1 MFKALGGKVPELGH
15 LSLLAGSEGEGL
27 SKRLG
32 SLNLGELK
40 QEGFESITLSSL
52 LAKIGTSDPMKV
64 FINTDELIKD
74 FDLSKFSR
82 NTAKFDSNDLYNL
95 SLLIDTDLE
104 PKSLLIN
111 LKKIEKSMGR
121 EDIDGSY
128 SDRFIDIDILFY
140 DNIIIDSEDLKI
152 PHTKIE
158 IRKFVL
164 VPMLEIAD
172 DYVHPI
178 LNKTIRQLDN
188 ECDDQGIPL
197 KII

>member
-1 MFKALGGKVPELGH
+1 MSKVYLSIGSNKGNRSVLIIKAIDEIEK
-15 LSLLAGSEGEGL
+15 
-27 SKRLG
+27 
-32 SLNLGELK
+32 
-40 QEGFESITLSSL
+40 
-52 LAKIGTSDPMKV
+52 KIGKIISRTS
-64 FINTDELIKD
+64 IYQ
-74 FDLSKFSR
+74 SKSWG
-82 NTAKFDSNDLYNL
+82 FDSNDFYNL
-95 SLLIDTDLE
+95 SLLIDTDIE

-128 SDRFIDIDILFY
+128 SDWFIDIDILFY

-152 PHTKIE
+152 PHPKIE

-178 LNKTIRQLDN
+178 LNKTIRQLNN

>member
-1 MFKALGGKVPELGH
+1 MSKVYLSIGSNKGNRSVLINKAIDEIEKKVGKII
-15 LSLLAGSEGEGL
+15 SRSSIYQ
-27 SKRLG
+27 SKSWG
-32 SLNLGELK
+32 
-40 QEGFESITLSSL
+40 
-52 LAKIGTSDPMKV
+52 
-64 FINTDELIKD
+64 
-74 FDLSKFSR
+74 
-82 NTAKFDSNDLYNL
+82 FDSNDFYNL
-95 SLLIDTDLE
+95 CLLIDTDIV

-140 DNIIIDSEDLKI
+140 DNIITDSEDLKI
-152 PHTKIE
+152 PHPKIE

-178 LNKTIRQLDN
+178 LNKTIKELDN
-188 ECDDQGIPL
+188 DCSDKDTPL

>member
-1 MFKALGGKVPELGH
+1 MSKVYLSIGSNKGNRSVLINKAIDEIENKVGIII
-15 LSLLAGSEGEGL
+15 SRSSIYQ
-27 SKRLG
+27 SKSWG
-32 SLNLGELK
+32 
-40 QEGFESITLSSL
+40 
-52 LAKIGTSDPMKV
+52 
-64 FINTDELIKD
+64 
-74 FDLSKFSR
+74 
-82 NTAKFDSNDLYNL
+82 FDSNDFYNL
-95 SLLIDTDLE
+95 CLVIDTDIM

-140 DNIIIDSEDLKI
+140 DNIITDSEDLKI
-152 PHTKIE
+152 PHPKIE

-178 LNKTIRQLDN
+178 LNKTIKELNNDCN
-188 ECDDQGIPL
+188 DQDIPL

>member
-1 MFKALGGKVPELGH
+1 MSKVYLSIGSNKGNRSVLINKAIDEIEKKVGIII
-15 LSLLAGSEGEGL
+15 SRSSIYQ
-27 SKRLG
+27 SKSWG
-32 SLNLGELK
+32 
-40 QEGFESITLSSL
+40 
-52 LAKIGTSDPMKV
+52 
-64 FINTDELIKD
+64 
-74 FDLSKFSR
+74 
-82 NTAKFDSNDLYNL
+82 FDSNDFYNL
-95 SLLIDTDLE
+95 CLLIDTDIM
-104 PKSLLIN
+104 PKPLLIN

-140 DNIIIDSEDLKI
+140 DNIITDSEDLKI
-152 PHTKIE
+152 PHPKIE

-178 LNKTIRQLDN
+178 LNKTIKELYND
-188 ECDDQGIPL
+188 CSDQDIPL

>member
-1 MFKALGGKVPELGH
+1 MSKVYLSIGSNKGNRSILINKAIDEIEKKVGIII
-15 LSLLAGSEGEGL
+15 SRSSIYQ
-27 SKRLG
+27 SKSWG
-32 SLNLGELK
+32 
-40 QEGFESITLSSL
+40 
-52 LAKIGTSDPMKV
+52 
-64 FINTDELIKD
+64 
-74 FDLSKFSR
+74 
-82 NTAKFDSNDLYNL
+82 FDSNDFYNL
-95 SLLIDTDLE
+95 CLLIDTDIM

-121 EDIDGSY
+121 ENVDGSY

-140 DNIIIDSEDLKI
+140 DNITTDSEDLKI
-152 PHTKIE
+152 PHPKIE

-178 LNKTIRQLDN
+178 LNKTIKELYND
-188 ECDDQGIPL
+188 CSDQDIPL

>member
-1 MFKALGGKVPELGH
+1 MSKVYLSIGSNKGNRSALINKAIDEIEEKVGIIISRSSIYE
-15 LSLLAGSEGEGL
+15 
-27 SKRLG
+27 SKSWG
-32 SLNLGELK
+32 
-40 QEGFESITLSSL
+40 
-52 LAKIGTSDPMKV
+52 
-64 FINTDELIKD
+64 
-74 FDLSKFSR
+74 
-82 NTAKFDSNDLYNL
+82 FDSNDFYNL
-95 SLLIDTDLE
+95 CLLIDTDIK

-140 DNIIIDSEDLKI
+140 DNIITDLEDLKI
-152 PHTKIE
+152 PHPKIE

-178 LNKTIRQLDN
+178 LNKTIKELDSN
-188 ECDDQGIPL
+188 CSDQDIPL

>member
-1 MFKALGGKVPELGH
+1 MSKVY
-15 LSLLAGSEGEGL
+15 LSLGSNKGNRSVLINKATDEIE
-27 SKRLG
+27 K
-32 SLNLGELK
+32 
-40 QEGFESITLSSL
+40 
-52 LAKIGTSDPMKV
+52 KIGIIISRSSMYQ
-64 FINTDELIKD
+64 
-74 FDLSKFSR
+74 SKSWGF
-82 NTAKFDSNDLYNL
+82 NSNDFYNIC
-95 SLLIDTDLE
+95 LLIDTDIE

-152 PHTKIE
+152 PHPKIE

-164 VPMLEIAD
+164 VPMLEIAN
-172 DYVHPI
+172 DYMHPI
-178 LNKTIRQLDN
+178 LNKTINELDN
-188 ECDDQGIPL
+188 DCDDQDTPL

>member
-1 MFKALGGKVPELGH
+1 MSKVYLSIGSNKGNRSVLINKAIDEIEKKVGIII
-15 LSLLAGSEGEGL
+15 SRSSIYQ
-27 SKRLG
+27 SKSWG
-32 SLNLGELK
+32 
-40 QEGFESITLSSL
+40 
-52 LAKIGTSDPMKV
+52 
-64 FINTDELIKD
+64 
-74 FDLSKFSR
+74 
-82 NTAKFDSNDLYNL
+82 FDSNDFYNL
-95 SLLIDTDLE
+95 CLIIDTDIM

-121 EDIDGSY
+121 EDVDGSY

-140 DNIIIDSEDLKI
+140 DNIITDLEDLKI
-152 PHTKIE
+152 PHPKIE

-178 LNKTIRQLDN
+178 LNKTIKELYND
-188 ECDDQGIPL
+188 CSDQDIPL

>member
-1 MFKALGGKVPELGH
+1 MSKVYLSIGSNKGNRSVLINKAIDEIEKKVGIII
-15 LSLLAGSEGEGL
+15 SRSSMYQ
-27 SKRLG
+27 SKSWG
-32 SLNLGELK
+32 
-40 QEGFESITLSSL
+40 
-52 LAKIGTSDPMKV
+52 
-64 FINTDELIKD
+64 
-74 FDLSKFSR
+74 
-82 NTAKFDSNDLYNL
+82 FDSNDFYNL
-95 SLLIDTDLE
+95 CLLIDTDIM

-140 DNIIIDSEDLKI
+140 DNITTDSEDLKI
-152 PHTKIE
+152 PHPKIE

-178 LNKTIRQLDN
+178 LNKTIKELYND
-188 ECDDQGIPL
+188 CSDQDIPL

>member
-1 MFKALGGKVPELGH
+1 MSKVYLSIGSNKGNRSVLINKAIDEIEK
-15 LSLLAGSEGEGL
+15 
-27 SKRLG
+27 
-32 SLNLGELK
+32 
-40 QEGFESITLSSL
+40 
-52 LAKIGTSDPMKV
+52 KIGKIISRTS
-64 FINTDELIKD
+64 IYQ
-74 FDLSKFSR
+74 SKSWG
-82 NTAKFDSNDLYNL
+82 FDSNDFYNL
-95 SLLIDTDLE
+95 SLLIDTDIE

-152 PHTKIE
+152 PHPKIA

>member
-1 MFKALGGKVPELGH
+1 MSKVYLSIGSNKGNRSVLINKAIDEIEK
-15 LSLLAGSEGEGL
+15 
-27 SKRLG
+27 
-32 SLNLGELK
+32 
-40 QEGFESITLSSL
+40 
-52 LAKIGTSDPMKV
+52 KIGKIISRSS
-64 FINTDELIKD
+64 IYQ
-74 FDLSKFSR
+74 SKSWG
-82 NTAKFDSNDLYNL
+82 FDSNDFYNL
-95 SLLIDTDLE
+95 SLLIDTDIE

-152 PHTKIE
+152 PHPKIE

-164 VPMLEIAD
+164 VTMLEIAD

>member
-1 MFKALGGKVPELGH
+1 MSKVYLSIGSNKGNRSVLIIKAIDEIEK
-15 LSLLAGSEGEGL
+15 
-27 SKRLG
+27 
-32 SLNLGELK
+32 
-40 QEGFESITLSSL
+40 
-52 LAKIGTSDPMKV
+52 KIGKIISRTS
-64 FINTDELIKD
+64 IYQ
-74 FDLSKFSR
+74 SKSWG
-82 NTAKFDSNDLYNL
+82 FDSNDFYNL
-95 SLLIDTDLE
+95 SLLIDTDIE

-152 PHTKIE
+152 PHPKIE

-188 ECDDQGIPL
+188 DCDDKGIPL

>member
-1 MFKALGGKVPELGH
+1 MSKVYLSIGSNKGNRSVLINKAIDEIDK
-15 LSLLAGSEGEGL
+15 
-27 SKRLG
+27 
-32 SLNLGELK
+32 
-40 QEGFESITLSSL
+40 
-52 LAKIGTSDPMKV
+52 KIGKIISRTS
-64 FINTDELIKD
+64 IYQ
-74 FDLSKFSR
+74 SKSWG
-82 NTAKFDSNDLYNL
+82 FDSNDFYNL
-95 SLLIDTDLE
+95 SLLIDTDIE

-152 PHTKIE
+152 PHPKIE

>member
-1 MFKALGGKVPELGH
+1 MSKVYLSIGSNKGNRSVLINKAIDEIEKKVGIIISRSSIYE
-15 LSLLAGSEGEGL
+15 
-27 SKRLG
+27 SKSWG
-32 SLNLGELK
+32 
-40 QEGFESITLSSL
+40 
-52 LAKIGTSDPMKV
+52 
-64 FINTDELIKD
+64 
-74 FDLSKFSR
+74 
-82 NTAKFDSNDLYNL
+82 FDSNDFYNL
-95 SLLIDTDLE
+95 CLLIDTDIK

-152 PHTKIE
+152 PHPKIE

>member
-1 MFKALGGKVPELGH
+1 MSKVYLSIGSNKGNRSVLINKATDEIEK
-15 LSLLAGSEGEGL
+15 
-27 SKRLG
+27 
-32 SLNLGELK
+32 
-40 QEGFESITLSSL
+40 
-52 LAKIGTSDPMKV
+52 KIGIIISRSSMYQSKSWG
-64 FINTDELIKD
+64 FNSKD
-74 FDLSKFSR
+74 F
-82 NTAKFDSNDLYNL
+82 YNIC
-95 SLLIDTDLE
+95 LLIDTDIE

-152 PHTKIE
+152 PHPKIE

-164 VPMLEIAD
+164 VPMLEIAN
-172 DYVHPI
+172 DYMHPI
-178 LNKTIRQLDN
+178 LNKTINELDN
-188 ECDDQGIPL
+188 DCDDQDTPL

>member
-1 MFKALGGKVPELGH
+1 MSKVYLSIGSNKGNRSVLINKAIDEIEK
-15 LSLLAGSEGEGL
+15 
-27 SKRLG
+27 
-32 SLNLGELK
+32 
-40 QEGFESITLSSL
+40 
-52 LAKIGTSDPMKV
+52 KIGVIISRSS
-64 FINTDELIKD
+64 IYQ
-74 FDLSKFSR
+74 SKSWG
-82 NTAKFDSNDLYNL
+82 FDSNDFYNL
-95 SLLIDTDLE
+95 CLLIHTDIM

-128 SDRFIDIDILFY
+128 SDRFIDIDILLY

-152 PHTKIE
+152 PHPKIE

-172 DYVHPI
+172 DYLHPI
-178 LNKTIRQLDN
+178 LNKTIKELDN
-188 ECDDQGIPL
+188 DCSDQDIPL

>member
-1 MFKALGGKVPELGH
+1 MSKVYLSIGSNKGNRSVLINKAIDEIEK
-15 LSLLAGSEGEGL
+15 
-27 SKRLG
+27 
-32 SLNLGELK
+32 
-40 QEGFESITLSSL
+40 
-52 LAKIGTSDPMKV
+52 KIGKIISRSS
-64 FINTDELIKD
+64 IYQ
-74 FDLSKFSR
+74 SKSWG
-82 NTAKFDSNDLYNL
+82 FDSNDFYNL
-95 SLLIDTDLE
+95 SLLIDTDIE

-152 PHTKIE
+152 PHPKIE

>member
-1 MFKALGGKVPELGH
+1 MSKVYLSIGSNKGNRSVLINKAIDEIEK
-15 LSLLAGSEGEGL
+15 
-27 SKRLG
+27 
-32 SLNLGELK
+32 
-40 QEGFESITLSSL
+40 
-52 LAKIGTSDPMKV
+52 KIGKIISRSSMYQ
-64 FINTDELIKD
+64 
-74 FDLSKFSR
+74 SKSWG
-82 NTAKFDSNDLYNL
+82 FDSNDFYNL
-95 SLLIDTDLE
+95 SLLIDTDIE

-140 DNIIIDSEDLKI
+140 DYIIIDSEDLKI
-152 PHTKIE
+152 PHPKIE

-188 ECDDQGIPL
+188 ECDDRGIPL

>member
-1 MFKALGGKVPELGH
+1 MSKVYLSIGSNKGNRSVLIIKAVDEIEK
-15 LSLLAGSEGEGL
+15 
-27 SKRLG
+27 
-32 SLNLGELK
+32 
-40 QEGFESITLSSL
+40 
-52 LAKIGTSDPMKV
+52 KIGKIISRTS
-64 FINTDELIKD
+64 IYQ
-74 FDLSKFSR
+74 SKSWG
-82 NTAKFDSNDLYNL
+82 FDSNDFYNL
-95 SLLIDTDLE
+95 SLLIDTDIE

-152 PHTKIE
+152 PHPKIE

>member
-1 MFKALGGKVPELGH
+1 MSKVYLSIGSNKGNRSVLINKAIDEIEKKVGIII
-15 LSLLAGSEGEGL
+15 SRSSIYQ
-27 SKRLG
+27 SKSWG
-32 SLNLGELK
+32 
-40 QEGFESITLSSL
+40 
-52 LAKIGTSDPMKV
+52 
-64 FINTDELIKD
+64 
-74 FDLSKFSR
+74 
-82 NTAKFDSNDLYNL
+82 FDSNDFYNL
-95 SLLIDTDLE
+95 CLLIDTDIV
-104 PKSLLIN
+104 PKSLLIK

-128 SDRFIDIDILFY
+128 SERFIDIDILFY
-140 DNIIIDSEDLKI
+140 DNIITDSEDLKI
-152 PHTKIE
+152 PHPKIE

-164 VPMLEIAD
+164 IPMLEIAD

>member
-1 MFKALGGKVPELGH
+1 MSKVYLSIGSNKGNRSVLINKAIDEIK
-15 LSLLAGSEGEGL
+15 
-27 SKRLG
+27 K
-32 SLNLGELK
+32 
-40 QEGFESITLSSL
+40 
-52 LAKIGTSDPMKV
+52 KIGKIISRTS
-64 FINTDELIKD
+64 IYQ
-74 FDLSKFSR
+74 SKSWG
-82 NTAKFDSNDLYNL
+82 FDSNDFYNL
-95 SLLIDTDLE
+95 SLLIDTDIE

-152 PHTKIE
+152 PHPKIE

>member
-1 MFKALGGKVPELGH
+1 MSKVYLSIGSNKGNRSVLINKAIDEIEKKVGIII
-15 LSLLAGSEGEGL
+15 SRSSIYQ
-27 SKRLG
+27 SKSWG
-32 SLNLGELK
+32 
-40 QEGFESITLSSL
+40 
-52 LAKIGTSDPMKV
+52 
-64 FINTDELIKD
+64 
-74 FDLSKFSR
+74 
-82 NTAKFDSNDLYNL
+82 FDSNDFYNL
-95 SLLIDTDLE
+95 CLLIDTDIV

-140 DNIIIDSEDLKI
+140 DNITTDSEDLKI
-152 PHTKIE
+152 PHPKIE

-178 LNKTIRQLDN
+178 LNKTIKELYND
-188 ECDDQGIPL
+188 CSDKDIPL

>member
-1 MFKALGGKVPELGH
+1 MSKVY
-15 LSLLAGSEGEGL
+15 LSLGSNKGN
-27 SKRLG
+27 R
-32 SLNLGELK
+32 
-40 QEGFESITLSSL
+40 SILINKATDEIEK
-52 LAKIGTSDPMKV
+52 KIGIIISRSSMYQSKSWG
-64 FINTDELIKD
+64 FNSKD
-74 FDLSKFSR
+74 F
-82 NTAKFDSNDLYNL
+82 YNIC
-95 SLLIDTDLE
+95 LLIDTDIE

-152 PHTKIE
+152 PHPKIE

-172 DYVHPI
+172 DYMHPI
-178 LNKTIRQLDN
+178 LNKTINELDN
-188 ECDDQGIPL
+188 DCDDQDTPL

>member
-1 MFKALGGKVPELGH
+1 MSKVYLSIGSNKGNRSVLIIKAIDEIEK
-15 LSLLAGSEGEGL
+15 
-27 SKRLG
+27 
-32 SLNLGELK
+32 
-40 QEGFESITLSSL
+40 
-52 LAKIGTSDPMKV
+52 KIGKIISRTS
-64 FINTDELIKD
+64 IYQ
-74 FDLSKFSR
+74 SKSWG
-82 NTAKFDSNDLYNL
+82 FDSNDFYNL
-95 SLLIDTDLE
+95 NLLIDTDIE

-152 PHTKIE
+152 PHPKIE

-178 LNKTIRQLDN
+178 LNKTIRQLNN

>member
-1 MFKALGGKVPELGH
+1 MSKVYLSIGSNKGNRSVLINKAIDEIEK
-15 LSLLAGSEGEGL
+15 
-27 SKRLG
+27 
-32 SLNLGELK
+32 
-40 QEGFESITLSSL
+40 
-52 LAKIGTSDPMKV
+52 KIGIIISRSS
-64 FINTDELIKD
+64 IYQ
-74 FDLSKFSR
+74 SKSWG
-82 NTAKFDSNDLYNL
+82 FDSNDFYNL
-95 SLLIDTDLE
+95 SLLIDTDIE

-152 PHTKIE
+152 PHPKIE

-178 LNKTIRQLDN
+178 LNKTIRQLNN

>member
-1 MFKALGGKVPELGH
+1 MSKVYLSIGSNKGNRSVLINKAIDEIEKKVGIII
-15 LSLLAGSEGEGL
+15 SRSSIYQ
-27 SKRLG
+27 SKSWG
-32 SLNLGELK
+32 
-40 QEGFESITLSSL
+40 
-52 LAKIGTSDPMKV
+52 
-64 FINTDELIKD
+64 
-74 FDLSKFSR
+74 
-82 NTAKFDSNDLYNL
+82 FDSNDFYNL
-95 SLLIDTDLE
+95 CLLIDTDIM

-140 DNIIIDSEDLKI
+140 DNITTDSEDLKI
-152 PHTKIE
+152 PHPKIE

-172 DYVHPI
+172 NYVHPI
-178 LNKTIRQLDN
+178 LNKTIKELDN
-188 ECDDQGIPL
+188 DCSDKDTPL